1 MVKFMQTQRFYFRF
15 SIIIIFITII
25 NIRLYYLENTK
36 KSFYQ
41 EQYDLKSNNIIEGY
55 SAPRGRIIDRN
66 GIVLVD
72 NYSINIITYRKVSN
86 VSEIDLA
93 FQILNKINYSKYAS
107 KEEII
112 EFHLNTM
119 PPLNYLTAT
128 EKELYQER
136 KITRD
141 EIKEIQR
148 NRISKEELD
157 QYNQEY
163 QKAISI
169 YNLMNKGYSYETKI
183 IKNENVSNNE
193 CANIIEANIPGV
205 TCELSWKRTPVYED
219 LSPIYGSI
227 SQIPR
232 EEKDYYLDLGYNLND
247 LVGISYLEKQYDQY
261 LQGTKTLYSV
271 NNDNTLEIYK
281 EGSRGNDLQLS
292 IDIKLVQEINQIIKN
307 NLLKSTQ
314 LKKTDYF
321 NSAYVI
327 VSSPSTGNILSLNG
341 IRILKD
347 GNDYTFKEVTPNII
361 NTSYTMGSVIKGAS
375 MTVGYLNNLINPNQ
389 KIYDS
394 CVKLHFVPA
403 KCSHKPLGWLDDIS
417 ALQTSSN
424 YYQFLLAIG
433 LTGKKY
439 SYNMELN
446 ATSQHFDIY
455 RQTFAKFG
463 LGSKTGIDL
472 PNETTGI
479 TGNIIADD
487 LLLNLAIGQYD
498 TYTPI
503 ALSQYINT
511 IASNGKRLKMNLVS
525 KVLDNQGNIILN
537 NEPTILS
544 TIKDTG
550 YFDRIKEG
558 MRQVLDG
565 GTGRGYVDP
574 KYNPAG
580 KTGTSETYYD
590 KTTTTITQ
598 TFAMFAP
605 VNNPKYSIIVITPN
619 VSYNTPEV
627 DEKYIAPINR
637 YISKEVSKLVF
648 ENY

>member
-1 MVKFMQTQRFYFRF
+1 MQTQRFYFRF

-93 FQILNKINYSKYAS
+93 FQILKEINYSIYAS

-112 EFHLNTM
+112 EYHLNTM

-227 SQIPR
+227 SQIPQ

-261 LQGTKTLYSV
+261 LQGTKTLYLV

>member
-1 MVKFMQTQRFYFRF
+1 MQTQRFYFRF

-93 FQILNKINYSKYAS
+93 FQILKEINYSIYAS

-112 EFHLNTM
+112 EYHLNTM

-128 EKELYQER
+128 EKELYQKR

-157 QYNQEY
+157 QYDQEY

-227 SQIPR
+227 SQIPQ

-433 LTGKKY
+433 LTGKNY

-590 KTTTTITQ
+590 KTTTTIAQ

>member
-1 MVKFMQTQRFYFRF
+1 MQTQRFYFRF

-25 NIRLYYLENTK
+25 NIRLYYLENIK

-93 FQILNKINYSKYAS
+93 FQILKEINYSIYAS

-112 EFHLNTM
+112 EYHLNTISI
-119 PPLNYLTAT
+119 LDYLTAN
-128 EKELYQER
+128 EKKLYQER
-136 KITRD
+136 KLSYD
-141 EIKEIQR
+141 QVKEIQR

-227 SQIPR
+227 SEIPQ

-247 LVGISYLEKQYDQY
+247 LVGISYLEKQYNQY

-525 KVLDNQGNIILN
+525 KVLDNQGNIVLN
-537 NEPTILS
+537 NEPIILS
-544 TIKDTG
+544 TIEDTG

-598 TFAMFAP
+598 TLAMFAP

>member
-1 MVKFMQTQRFYFRF
+1 MQTQRFYFRF

-41 EQYDLKSNNIIEGY
+41 EQYDLKINNIIEGY

-93 FQILNKINYSKYAS
+93 FQILKEINYSIYVS

-112 EFHLNTM
+112 EYHLNTM

-157 QYNQEY
+157 QYDQEY

-227 SQIPR
+227 SQIPQ

-292 IDIKLVQEINQIIKN
+292 IDIRLVQEINQIIKN
-307 NLLKSTQ
+307 NLLKSTR

-321 NSAYVI
+321 NTAYVI

-341 IRILKD
+341 VRILKD

-394 CVKLHFVPA
+394 CIKLHFVPA

-544 TIKDTG
+544 TIEDTG

-565 GTGRGYVDP
+565 GTGRGYVNP

>member
-1 MVKFMQTQRFYFRF
+1 MQTQRFYFRF

-55 SAPRGRIIDRN
+55 SAPRGRILDRN

-93 FQILNKINYSKYAS
+93 FQILKEINYSIYAS

-112 EFHLNTM
+112 EYHLNTM

-157 QYNQEY
+157 QYDQEY

-227 SQIPR
+227 SQIPQ

-292 IDIKLVQEINQIIKN
+292 IDIKLVQEINQIIKK

-544 TIKDTG
+544 TIEDTG

>member
-1 MVKFMQTQRFYFRF
+1 MQTQRFYFRF

-72 NYSINIITYRKVSN
+72 NYYINIITYRKVSN

-112 EFHLNTM
+112 EYHLNTM

-136 KITRD
+136 KITHD

-205 TCELSWKRTPVYED
+205 TCEVSWKRTPVYED

-227 SQIPR
+227 SQIPQ

-292 IDIKLVQEINQIIKN
+292 IDIKLVQEINQIIKK

-544 TIKDTG
+544 TIEDTG

>member
-1 MVKFMQTQRFYFRF
+1 MQTQRFYFRF

-93 FQILNKINYSKYAS
+93 FQILKEINYSIYAS

-112 EFHLNTM
+112 EYHLNTM

-227 SQIPR
+227 SQIPQ

-292 IDIKLVQEINQIIKN
+292 IDIKLVQEINQTIKN

-525 KVLDNQGNIILN
+525 KVLDNQGNIVLN

>member
-1 MVKFMQTQRFYFRF
+1 MQTQRFYFRF

-93 FQILNKINYSKYAS
+93 FQILKEINYSIYAS

-112 EFHLNTM
+112 EYHLNTM

-128 EKELYQER
+128 EKELYQKR

-157 QYNQEY
+157 QYDQEY

-227 SQIPR
+227 SQIPQ

-433 LTGKKY
+433 LTGKNY

>member
-1 MVKFMQTQRFYFRF
+1 
-15 SIIIIFITII
+15 
-25 NIRLYYLENTK
+25 
-36 KSFYQ
+36 
-41 EQYDLKSNNIIEGY
+41 
-55 SAPRGRIIDRN
+55 
-66 GIVLVD
+66 
-72 NYSINIITYRKVSN
+72 
-86 VSEIDLA
+86 
-93 FQILNKINYSKYAS
+93 
-107 KEEII
+107 
-112 EFHLNTM
+112 
-119 PPLNYLTAT
+119 
-128 EKELYQER
+128 
-136 KITRD
+136 
-141 EIKEIQR
+141 
-148 NRISKEELD
+148 
-157 QYNQEY
+157 
-163 QKAISI
+163 
-169 YNLMNKGYSYETKI
+169 
-183 IKNENVSNNE
+183 
-193 CANIIEANIPGV
+193 
-205 TCELSWKRTPVYED
+205 
-219 LSPIYGSI
+219 
-227 SQIPR
+227 
-232 EEKDYYLDLGYNLND
+232 
-247 LVGISYLEKQYDQY
+247 
-261 LQGTKTLYSV
+261 
-271 NNDNTLEIYK
+271 
-281 EGSRGNDLQLS
+281 
-292 IDIKLVQEINQIIKN
+292 
-307 NLLKSTQ
+307 
-314 LKKTDYF
+314 
-321 NSAYVI
+321 
-327 VSSPSTGNILSLNG
+327 
-341 IRILKD
+341 
-347 GNDYTFKEVTPNII
+347 
-361 NTSYTMGSVIKGAS
+361 
-375 MTVGYLNNLINPNQ
+375 
-389 KIYDS
+389 
-394 CVKLHFVPA
+394 
-403 KCSHKPLGWLDDIS
+403 
-417 ALQTSSN
+417 
-424 YYQFLLAIG
+424 
-433 LTGKKY
+433 
-439 SYNMELN
+439 MELN

>member
-1 MVKFMQTQRFYFRF
+1 MQTQRFYFRF

-93 FQILNKINYSKYAS
+93 FQILKEINYSIYAS

-112 EFHLNTM
+112 EYHLNTM

-227 SQIPR
+227 SQIPQ

-341 IRILKD
+341 VRILKD

-525 KVLDNQGNIILN
+525 KVLDNQGNIVLN

-550 YFDRIKEG
+550 YFDRVKEG

-605 VNNPKYSIIVITPN
+605 VNNPKHSIIVITPN

>member
-1 MVKFMQTQRFYFRF
+1 MQTQRFYFRF

-93 FQILNKINYSKYAS
+93 FQILKEINYSIYAS

-112 EFHLNTM
+112 EFHLNTISI
-119 PPLNYLTAT
+119 LDYLTAN
-128 EKELYQER
+128 EKKLYQER
-136 KITRD
+136 KLSYD
-141 EIKEIQR
+141 QVKEIQR

-157 QYNQEY
+157 QYDQEY

-227 SQIPR
+227 SQIPQ

>member
-1 MVKFMQTQRFYFRF
+1 
-15 SIIIIFITII
+15 
-25 NIRLYYLENTK
+25 
-36 KSFYQ
+36 
-41 EQYDLKSNNIIEGY
+41 
-55 SAPRGRIIDRN
+55 
-66 GIVLVD
+66 
-72 NYSINIITYRKVSN
+72 
-86 VSEIDLA
+86 
-93 FQILNKINYSKYAS
+93 
-107 KEEII
+107 
-112 EFHLNTM
+112 
-119 PPLNYLTAT
+119 
-128 EKELYQER
+128 
-136 KITRD
+136 
-141 EIKEIQR
+141 
-148 NRISKEELD
+148 
-157 QYNQEY
+157 
-163 QKAISI
+163 
-169 YNLMNKGYSYETKI
+169 MNKGYSYETKI

-227 SQIPR
+227 SQIPQ

-292 IDIKLVQEINQIIKN
+292 IDIKLVQEINQIIKK

-544 TIKDTG
+544 TIEDTG

>member
-1 MVKFMQTQRFYFRF
+1 MQTQRFYFRF

-112 EFHLNTM
+112 EYHLNTISI
-119 PPLNYLTAT
+119 LDYLTAN
-128 EKELYQER
+128 EKKLYQER
-136 KITRD
+136 KLSYD
-141 EIKEIQR
+141 QVKEIQR

-227 SQIPR
+227 SQIPQ

-525 KVLDNQGNIILN
+525 KVLDNQGNIVLN

-544 TIKDTG
+544 TIEDTG

-598 TFAMFAP
+598 TLAMFAP

>member
-1 MVKFMQTQRFYFRF
+1 MQTQRFYFRF

-41 EQYDLKSNNIIEGY
+41 EQYDLKINNIIEGY

-93 FQILNKINYSKYAS
+93 FQILKEINYSIYAS

-112 EFHLNTM
+112 EYHLNTM

-128 EKELYQER
+128 EKELYQKR

-157 QYNQEY
+157 QYDQEY

-227 SQIPR
+227 SQIPQ

-341 IRILKD
+341 VRILKD

-439 SYNMELN
+439 SYNMALN